1 MIPFIDIFAGPGG
14 LGEGFSA
21 FKNEGNFQ
29 FRSALSIEKDEK
41 AHQTLLLRSFL
52 RQFRHNGRN
61 FPEEYY
67 KLLKKTPFE
76 FGILYEKYP
85 DEFEAAKTEAQRIE
99 LGGKGPNNTAENVD
113 RLIRNAVGQEP
124 FWGLL
129 GGPPCQ
135 AYSNIG
141 KARIGKEKASKDP
154 KTELYRHYLRI
165 LAVHSPSFF
174 IFENVRG
181 ISSTKK
187 KGVNIFEKICRD
199 LQDPCRA
206 FRKESFTT
214 RPKYKLYAFA
224 SYDGQIH
231 ISKFGDHKVF
241 QIECEK
247 FGIPQQRHRIIVL
260 GILDQN
266 IGARISRLGSHKA
279 VSVKDV
285 IWGLP
290 KLRSGLSKQ
299 DSDLD
304 WARVVAAAIDDF
316 KKAGIPLPIN
326 LRNLA
331 SVKIPSANRG
341 GEYLRYKAK
350 VNHAKDWYLD
360 ENLTG
365 VLNHNTRGHLPMDL
379 FRYLYYA
386 SEGLRTRVSPKLS
399 TIPEWLLPEHKNAK
413 SGKFDDR
420 FRVQL
425 WGKPANT
432 ITSHISKDGHYFI
445 HPDPKQC
452 RSFTVREAARIQTF
466 PDNYFFCGP
475 KTSQY
480 VQVGNAVPP
489 LLARQMAEVVYDWA
503 KTASLVG

>member
-1 MIPFIDIFAGPGG
+1 MPIPFIDIFAGPGG

-21 FKNEGNFQ
+21 FKNEGDFQ

-52 RQFRHNGRN
+52 RQFRHNGES
-61 FPEEYY
+61 FPDEYY
-67 KLLKKTPFE
+67 KLLKKPPFE
-76 FGILYEKYP
+76 SSVLFESYP
-85 DEFEAAKTEAQRIE
+85 EEFEAARREAQRIE
-99 LGGKGPNNTAENVD
+99 LGGKGPINSAENVS
-113 RLIRNAVGQEP
+113 RLIKSAVGRQT

-135 AYSNIG
+135 AYSNMG
-141 KARIGKEKASKDP
+141 KARIGKEKAAKDP

-165 LAVHSPSFF
+165 LALHSPSFF

-206 FRKESFTT
+206 FRKLSFTS
-214 RPKYKLYAFA
+214 RPHYQLYAFA
-224 SYDGQIH
+224 SYNGQIH
-231 ISKFGDHKVF
+231 ISKFDDHKVF

-247 FGIPQQRHRIIVL
+247 YGIPQQRHRMIVL

-266 IGARISRLGSHKA
+266 IGARIGRLGLHEA
-279 VSVKDV
+279 VPVKDV
-285 IWGLP
+285 ICGLP

-299 DSDLD
+299 DSDAN
-304 WARVVAAAIDDF
+304 WETVVENAIDVF
-316 KKAGIPLPIN
+316 NKAGIVLPYN
-326 LRNLA
+326 LRNLS

-341 GEYLRYKAK
+341 GEYLRYKAN

-360 ENLTG
+360 ESLTG

-379 FRYLYYA
+379 YRYLYYA

-399 TIPEWLLPEHKNAK
+399 TLPEWLLPEHKNAK

-425 WGKPANT
+425 RGKPANT

-475 KTSQY
+475 RTSQY

-489 LLARQMAEVVYDWA
+489 LLANQMAKIIYTWA
-503 KTASLVG
+503 RESELI